1 MDWGAINWDGKGSEK
16 NRFWEDWD
24 FISDMLSLSYL
35 LHIQVEMVSEHFC
48 GCKSWVQDIQLKSHE
63 DDVI

>member
-1 MDWGAINWDGKGSEK
+1 MDWGAINCDGKASEK

-24 FISDMLSLSYL
+24 FISDMLSLWYL
-35 LHIQVEMVSEHFC
+35 LNIQVETVSEHFC
-48 GCKSWVQDIQLKSHE
+48 GCKFGAQDIQLKSHE